1 VIGGS
6 DLDGDGYRDV
16 LARFGDGLRTYSSD
30 ASGRFVRFTP
40 WGAGWASLTQLSTGA
55 DWNGDGSADL
65 LAVNP
70 LVHGGA
76 LSLYAGAGRR
86 NFTTRTAAF
95 PTVPGA
101 DLACV
106 VGDVNGDGYTDAVAR
121 VRTSNTLVFLGGRSG
136 GGFAAPVTV
145 GSGWNALT
153 LIEAAGDYDGDGVP
167 DLLARD
173 AKGTL
178 SVYPL
183 RRNVTFK
190 PPKTIGVGFQGMQ
203 SVVGTGAFDK
213 DAYGDVIALRASDHA
228 LILFRGTGS
237 STLQGGSVL
246 ARAQSG
252 LIQILG
258 VGDYN
263 GDKTADLVA
272 RAGDGLLWLYPGNGL
287 GAVLGRQPLRGGEG
301 AGHVLG

>member
-1 VIGGS
+1 M
-6 DLDGDGYRDV
+6 
-16 LARFGDGLRTYSSD
+16 
-30 ASGRFVRFTP
+30 
-40 WGAGWASLTQLSTGA
+40 
-55 DWNGDGSADL
+55 
-65 LAVNP
+65 
-70 LVHGGA
+70 
-76 LSLYAGAGRR
+76 
-86 NFTTRTAAF
+86 
-95 PTVPGA
+95 
-101 DLACV
+101 
-106 VGDVNGDGYTDAVAR
+106 
-121 VRTSNTLVFLGGRSG
+121 
-136 GGFAAPVTV
+136 
-145 GSGWNALT
+145 
-153 LIEAAGDYDGDGVP
+153 
-167 DLLARD
+167 
-173 AKGTL
+173 
-178 SVYPL
+178 
-183 RRNVTFK
+183 TFK